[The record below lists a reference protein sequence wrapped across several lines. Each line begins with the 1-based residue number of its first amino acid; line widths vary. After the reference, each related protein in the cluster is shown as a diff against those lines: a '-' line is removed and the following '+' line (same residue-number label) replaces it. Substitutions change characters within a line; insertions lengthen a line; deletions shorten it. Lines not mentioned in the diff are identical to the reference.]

1 MVMHVER
8 GSMRDKSREVSYFS
22 QYYDCHV
29 MVFTVVPIT
38 DCPLIFECSLLN
50 SFTHH
55 RKDISPIFKNE
66 TPSGLKTTYP
76 IIFGIWYGIWCT
88 ALHLLQ
94 SIDIFMD
101 NAPAGAGRGGAGEKV
116 LPYRVPHTAIV
127 ICAKVRRG
135 HGKHA
140 KTA

>member
-1 MVMHVER
+1 M
-8 GSMRDKSREVSYFS
+8 S
-22 QYYDCHV
+22 
-29 MVFTVVPIT
+29 
-38 DCPLIFECSLLN
+38 
-50 SFTHH
+50 H

-101 NAPAGAGRGGAGEKV
+101 NAPAGAGAGAGAGEGATVQGASHRHRYLRQGQARARQTCQNSVNFSTKNKV
-116 LPYRVPHTAIV
+116 IDA
-127 ICAKVRRG
+127 
-135 HGKHA
+135 
-140 KTA
+140 